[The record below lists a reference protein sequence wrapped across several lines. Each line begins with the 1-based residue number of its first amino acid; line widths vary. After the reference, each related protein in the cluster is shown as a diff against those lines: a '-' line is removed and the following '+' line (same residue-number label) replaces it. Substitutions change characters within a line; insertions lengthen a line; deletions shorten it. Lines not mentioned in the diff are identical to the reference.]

1 MNDEELRDVVEHTL
15 GILRESLNLM
25 VSGRKYNADKHN
37 LCIALVEFADGSSRT
52 LAAYSN
58 DSALQ
63 QNYKGAFDVLGLV
76 PNTYGLLKKELQ
88 AAGQGAATPY
98 ACDGMAQYHTE
109 PKLLNYLA
117 SSPAIRRRALWR
129 QRQGFGDKDLRRDV
143 SAHDLRFLNGIL
155 KEQRRRAYDAAALMG
170 GEAEIAK
177 VTLASEI
184 DCCESC
190 LQKTIKKFNARYPHA
205 VIARD
210 NKTLFEMGKTPG
222 QPTPWEKLKI
232 TKTPGMP

>member
-1 MNDEELRDVVEHTL
+1 MNDEDLRGVVEHTL
-15 GILRESLNLM
+15 GVLRESLNNM
-25 VSGRKYNADKHN
+25 VAGRKYDADEHN
-37 LCIALVEFADGSSRT
+37 LCIAIVEFADGSSET

-63 QNYKGAFDVLGLV
+63 ENYKGAFDFLGLV
-76 PNTYGLLKKELQ
+76 PNTYGLLKK
-88 AAGQGAATPY
+88 AGAAAPY

-117 SSPAIRRRALWR
+117 SSPEIRRRALWR
-129 QRQGFGDKDLRRDV
+129 QRQGFGDKHVRKDVPAEDLQV
-143 SAHDLRFLNGIL
+143 LNGIL
-155 KEQRRRAYDAAALMG
+155 KEQRRRAYAAAAQLG

-190 LQKTIKKFNARYPHA
+190 VKKTIMKFNERYPKA
-205 VIARD
+205 IIARD
-210 NKTLFEMGKTPG
+210 KKTLFELGKKAG

>member
-1 MNDEELRDVVEHTL
+1 MNDGDLRGVVEHTL
-15 GILRESLNLM
+15 GVLRESLNNM
-25 VSGRKYNADKHN
+25 VAGRQYDADKHN
-37 LCIALVEFADGSSRT
+37 LCIAIVEFADGSSRT

-63 QNYKGAFDVLGLV
+63 QNYKGAFDFLGLV
-76 PNTYGLLKKELQ
+76 PNTYVLLQKEMQ
-88 AAGQGAATPY
+88 AAGQGAMPY
-98 ACDGMAQYHTE
+98 ACNGMAQYHTE

-129 QRQGFGDKDLRRDV
+129 QRQNFGDEYERRDV
-143 SAHDLRFLNGIL
+143 SAEDLQVLNRIL
-155 KEQRRRAYDAAALMG
+155 KEQRRRAYAGAARLG

-190 LQKTIKKFNARYPHA
+190 VQKTIMKFNERYPHA

-210 NKTLFEMGKTPG
+210 KKTLFELGKKAG

-232 TKTPGMP
+232 TKT